1 MSRRRSVRRARR
13 VQVQFWKRGEP
24 HAYPGY
30 TTNISTTGMFIATRS
45 PLPQGTRVRV
55 EVLDRDRGFMVEGMV
70 AHARKVRGELMRI
83 SQPGMG
89 VRFLSVEDLV
99 KELIPVVQWG
109 EEEIPDK
116 PVEAG
121 EGEAFDLEETVPPP
135 QAVPASKPMPL
146 PPVPSASAAP
156 ASPPPTAAP
165 LISEP
170 GRTDGPLSFGSPA
183 PEKPRN
189 LGDGV
194 YSVRF
199 ASPKEFVEVFERDI
213 VNGGLFVP
221 TRYPGRLQEV
231 VNVELLPP
239 VPFAE
244 PVRARARVVHRLDPR
259 SSDLE
264 GANLLSGMGLEL
276 LDVQKIVEQLRP
288 VVERLRG

>member
-1 MSRRRSVRRARR
+1 MSRRRSTRRARR

-24 HAYPGY
+24 HPYPGY

-89 VRFLSVEDLV
+89 IRFLNVEELV

-116 PVEAG
+116 PEEVG
-121 EGEAFDLEETVPPP
+121 EGEVFDLDEGVVPPP
-135 QAVPASKPMPL
+135 QAVPASKPPTPAV
-146 PPVPSASAAP
+146 PPAPVAP
-156 ASPPPTAAP
+156 APPPPTAAP
-165 LISEP
+165 PASDP

-189 LGDGV
+189 LGEGV

-199 ASPKEFVEVFERDI
+199 ASVKEFVEVFERDI
-213 VNGGLFVP
+213 VHGGLFIP
-221 TRYPGRLQEV
+221 TRYPGRIQEV
-231 VNVELLPP
+231 INVEILPP

-259 SSDLE
+259 SSDVE
-264 GANLLSGMGLEL
+264 GTNLLSGMGLEL

>member
-1 MSRRRSVRRARR
+1 MSRRRSTRRARR

-89 VRFLSVEDLV
+89 IRFLNVEELV

-116 PVEAG
+116 PVETG
-121 EGEAFDLEETVPPP
+121 EGEETFDLEEVPPPP
-135 QAVPASKPMPL
+135 QAAPAAKPVLAPAPPAPPPPAAT
-146 PPVPSASAAP
+146 PPVPVP
-156 ASPPPTAAP
+156 Q
-165 LISEP
+165 
-170 GRTDGPLSFGSPA
+170 GDGPLSFGSPA
-183 PEKPRN
+183 PERPRN
-189 LGDGV
+189 LGEGV

-213 VNGGLFVP
+213 INGGLFVP
-221 TRYPGRLQEV
+221 TRYPGKIQEV
-231 VNVELLPP
+231 VNIELLPP

-264 GANLLSGMGLEL
+264 GTNLLSGMGLEL
-276 LDVQKIVEQLRP
+276 LDVQAVVEQLRP
-288 VVERLRG
+288 TVERLRG

>member
-1 MSRRRSVRRARR
+1 MSRRRSTRRARR

-24 HAYPGY
+24 HPYPGY

-45 PLPQGTRVRV
+45 PLPQGTRVRI

-89 VRFLSVEDLV
+89 VRFLNVEELV

-116 PVEAG
+116 PEEAG
-121 EGEAFDLEETVPPP
+121 EGEVFDLDEGVAPPP
-135 QAVPASKPMPL
+135 QAAPTSKRMP
-146 PPVPSASAAP
+146 PSASVAP
-156 ASPPPTAAP
+156 APPLPTAAP
-165 LISEP
+165 PVSDP
-170 GRTDGPLSFGSPA
+170 GRAEGPLSFGSPA

-189 LGDGV
+189 LGEGV

-199 ASPKEFVEVFERDI
+199 ASAKEFVEVFERDI
-213 VNGGLFVP
+213 LNGGLFIP

-231 VNVELLPP
+231 INVELLPP

-244 PVRARARVVHRLDPR
+244 PVRALARVVHRLDPR
-259 SSDLE
+259 SSDLD
-264 GANLLSGMGLEL
+264 GPNLLSGMGLEL